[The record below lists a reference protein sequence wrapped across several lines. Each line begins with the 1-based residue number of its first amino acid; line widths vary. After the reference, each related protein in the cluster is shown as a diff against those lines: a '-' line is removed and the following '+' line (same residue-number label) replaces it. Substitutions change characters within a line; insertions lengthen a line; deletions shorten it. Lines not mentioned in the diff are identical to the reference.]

1 MERETEKDIKRERER
16 ESEGERESQVNSLNM
31 VILTQVTGRLS
42 KVGVFSQAME
52 RYNQISKG
60 ARSDANRATW
70 RKALSGFRK
79 ASKEYALEK
88 HPGKGQTIERAI
100 ATAHRL
106 VELVDESVLD
116 NDGKRWILEKLE
128 KSHSEDQSGRK

>member
-1 MERETEKDIKRERER
+1 MC
-16 ESEGERESQVNSLNM
+16 ERESQVNSLNM
-31 VILTQVTGRLS
+31 AILIQVAGRLS

-60 ARSDANRATW
+60 AKTAPNKATW

-79 ASKEYALEK
+79 ASKEYAFK
-88 HPGKGQTIERAI
+88 KYPGRGQTTERAR

-106 VELVDESVLD
+106 VELVDESDLGS
-116 NDGKRWILEKLE
+116 DGKRWILEELVQK
-128 KSHSEDQSGRK
+128 HSEDQTDRK